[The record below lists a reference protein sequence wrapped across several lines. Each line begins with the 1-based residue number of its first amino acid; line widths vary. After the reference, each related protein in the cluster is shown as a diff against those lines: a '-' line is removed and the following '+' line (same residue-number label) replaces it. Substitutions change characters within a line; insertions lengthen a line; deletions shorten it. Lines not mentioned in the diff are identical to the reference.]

1 MDSSIL
7 VKEIYNPEWGSFHP
21 RLLFLPCN
29 NNRSPA
35 WRGEFF
41 LYELLF
47 RPKTISRVKKRKQI
61 MPIKV
66 YVAEAEGIPEYGT
79 TTTLGKRLVAVKFLL
94 PEASEKEKWVWW
106 SVPLFAFLVATASI
120 ELPLLSPPINILR
133 SKEGKKE
140 GRKERGYVISRE
152 IRFFHPAEPF
162 FLEIDRFVSASKEGK
177 IRLVFF
183 FLRIYFIDRVII
195 CKIYI

>member
-35 WRGEFF
+35 WREFF

-133 SKEGKKE
+133 SKEGRKE
-140 GRKERGYVISRE
+140 GRNAVTW
-152 IRFFHPAEPF
+152 FHA
-162 FLEIDRFVSASKEGK
+162 RFVSSIRQNLFSSKSIVLYRRAKRG
-177 IRLVFF
+177 RFV
-183 FLRIYFIDRVII
+183 
-195 CKIYI
+195 